1 MEGKG
6 EISSDSSAVMLELL
20 HMEMVSLFGSLDH
33 KECQVST
40 VTWLVE
46 SCRFLQSKLEQLGR
60 RVGATM
66 AEQMTK
72 DIPRFKNELD
82 VLVFVCKQFWQQAW
96 HKPVDNLK
104 TNHQVRAHVIIRIVT
119 LITQDVYV
127 LLDNNFKLLSKMS
140 STEQYKS
147 QAALVS

>member
-6 EISSDSSAVMLELL
+6 EISSDSSAVMLELF
-20 HMEMVSLFGSLDH
+20 HMEMVSLFSSLDH
-33 KECQVST
+33 KECQVSIIHART
-40 VTWLVE
+40 GIWQGNA
-46 SCRFLQSKLEQLGR
+46 QSKLEQLGR

-66 AEQMTK
+66 AEQMTR

-104 TNHQVRAHVIIRIVT
+104 TNHQVRVHVVNVFLPRLHNRT
-119 LITQDVYV
+119 CTFYLTTA
-127 LLDNNFKLLSKMS
+127 LDCCQKCQQVNNTSHRQL
-140 STEQYKS
+140 
-147 QAALVS
+147 